1 MDEQQFAQQGMNQDA
16 AVMMGRTAMMTQD
29 TGEYNSLLSQL
40 LDIQKDIAE
49 TELNLQGL
57 RTNEEGKIEQY
68 AEPKLNKLGAANVI
82 MLMKSMVSQVTA
94 MSNFEEEQV
103 RVLTIE
109 LGDDLIEHLTF
120 NKLRYNMTAPK
131 ALADIE
137 NIITNK
143 AFSVGMMAKDN
154 GLRQLLRKNIM
165 ETTINAQGNPM
176 KGGKGGGIGSLLGLG
191 RK

>member
-16 AVMMGRTAMMTQD
+16 AIMMGRTAMMTQD
-29 TGEYNSLLSQL
+29 SQEYSSLLSQL
-40 LDIQKDIAE
+40 LDIQKDISE
-49 TELNLQGL
+49 IELNLQGL
-57 RTNEEGKIEQY
+57 RTNDEGKIEQY
-68 AEPKLNKLGAANVI
+68 TEPKLNKVGAANI
-82 MLMKSMVSQVTA
+82 IQLMRSMVSQVTA

-109 LGDDLIEHLTF
+109 LGDDLVEHLTF

-137 NIITNK
+137 NIVTNK
-143 AFSVGMMAKDN
+143 AFAVAMMAKDN

-165 ETTINAQGNPM
+165 ETTINAQGNSI
-176 KGGKGGGIGSLLGLG
+176 KSGKGGIGALLGMG
-191 RK
+191 KR

>member
-1 MDEQQFAQQGMNQDA
+1 MNQDA
-16 AVMMGRTAMMTQD
+16 AIMMGRTAMMTQD
-29 TGEYNSLLSQL
+29 SQEYNSLLSQL
-40 LDIQKDIAE
+40 LDIQKDISE
-49 TELNLQGL
+49 IELNLQGL
-57 RTNEEGKIEQY
+57 RTNEEGNIEQY
-68 AEPKLNKLGAANVI
+68 TEPKLNKIGAANI
-82 MLMKSMVSQVTA
+82 IQLMRSMVSQVTA

-109 LGDDLIEHLTF
+109 LGDDLVEHLVF

-137 NIITNK
+137 NIVTNK
-143 AFSVGMMAKDN
+143 AFAVGMMAKDN

-165 ETTINAQGNPM
+165 ETTINAQGNSM
-176 KGGKGGGIGSLLGLG
+176 KSGKGGIGALLGMG